1 MSLTRDTGRD
11 AAAILVADPDL
22 AFARRTASLLRQA
35 GHRTE
40 ACAGGP
46 RLLRALAG
54 PDSGF
59 DLVLADFASVDP
71 ALRARPAA
79 PDAPA
84 LVLLSG
90 FGSVEDEVAALRSGA
105 FDFLTKPIDEEQL
118 VLVVARAIGAR
129 GLARENARLRAD
141 LSERHAFGSVVTR
154 DPAMRRVLEVA
165 ESLAGTRATILIEG
179 ESGTGKT
186 MLARAIH
193 EHAARTAP
201 FVEVTCGALPSSLL
215 ESELFGHARG
225 AFTGALRDRPGKFEA
240 ADGGTLFLDEIGN
253 APLDLQ
259 QKLLR
264 VLQDKSFERLGETR
278 TRTVDVRVI
287 AATNEDLA
295 AAVQAGRFREDLL
308 WRVRVVALSMP
319 PLRERRGDVPILAEH
334 FLERFRAEHGRP
346 GVELD
351 PACLPL
357 LAAQPWRG
365 NVRELEHCLERAG
378 PARARPEDRPRRPR
392 PRLARRRGRGGLRS
406 RRAFRARSRPR
417 PVPAGP
423 VRGRAAAYPEGG
435 AGDPRARDHPPGPG
449 APRREPR
456 GDRPDAERESEH
468 AVQQDEEARPHGH
481 PPLPRSLVALR
492 MNRGGWALLVGSAAL
507 AAAVAAMA
515 TREIARSPEEELRG
529 IEERLERGR
538 IDREEALYDLDRLVD
553 HTLESGDPR
562 FVAKLRLSRGRLLM
576 DIAAWDRAR
585 EDLRIALGLAS
596 SRTSSARRPRMT

>member
-11 AAAILVADPDL
+11 AAAILVADPD
-22 AFARRTASLLRQA
+22 
-35 GHRTE
+35 
-40 ACAGGP
+40 
-46 RLLRALAG
+46 
-54 PDSGF
+54 
-59 DLVLADFASVDP
+59 V
-71 ALRARPAA
+71 
-79 PDAPA
+79 PA

-118 VLVVARAIGAR
+118 VLVVARAIEAR

-365 NVRELEHCLERAG
+365 NVRELEHCLERAVL
-378 PARARPEDRPRRPR
+378 
-392 PRLARRRGRGGLRS
+392 LARG
-406 RRAFRARSRPR
+406 PR
-417 PVPAGP
+417 IVP
-423 VRGRAAAYPEGG
+423 
-435 AGDPRARDHPPGPG
+435 GD
-449 APRREPR
+449 
-456 GDRPDAERESEH
+456 
-468 AVQQDEEARPHGH
+468 
-481 PPLPRSLVALR
+481 
-492 MNRGGWALLVGSAAL
+492 
-507 AAAVAAMA
+507 
-515 TREIARSPEEELRG
+515 
-529 IEERLERGR
+529 
-538 IDREEALYDLDRLVD
+538 
-553 HTLESGDPR
+553 
-562 FVAKLRLSRGRLLM
+562 
-576 DIAAWDRAR
+576 
-585 EDLRIALGLAS
+585 LGLAS
-596 SRTSSARRPRMT
+596 PAGGAGAVSVPGEPSAPARDLALCLRALFGGERPPTLREALAIPEREIIRLALELHGGNRGETARTLNVNRSTLFNKMRKHGLMDTPRSPDPSSPSA